1 MERLEIMAKTVHVSE
16 IEALIK
22 NDDAVLIDVREE
34 DELKETG
41 YVPGAI
47 HLPMSTLEVED
58 DTLKKH
64 KDDTLY
70 IMCRSGRRSETVQHA
85 LIDQGY
91 DAVNVE
97 GGILEYEGTREEL

>member
-1 MERLEIMAKTVHVSE
+1 MAKTVHVSE
-16 IEALIK
+16 INDLIK
-22 NDDAVLIDVREE
+22 NDDAVLIDVRET

-47 HLPMSTLEVED
+47 HLPMSTLSIED
-58 DTLKKH
+58 ETLKEH
-64 KDDTLY
+64 KGDTLY
-70 IMCRSGRRSETVQHA
+70 IMCRSGKRSENVQHA

-97 GGILEYEGTREEL
+97 GGILEYEGEREEL

>member
-1 MERLEIMAKTVHVSE
+1 LERVEIMAETVHVSE
-16 IEALIK
+16 INELIK
-22 NDDAVLIDVREE
+22 NDDAVLIDVRET

-47 HLPMSTLEVED
+47 LLPMSTFSIED
-58 DTLKKH
+58 ETLKQH

-85 LIDQGY
+85 LIEQGY

-97 GGILEYEGTREEL
+97 GGILEYEGDREEL